1 MKYAK
6 MAYEGFNA
14 MNRMGRQ
21 MMSNMM
27 GRMGQNLCGAIF
39 DQNPMGQMVKYMA
52 QMNLSTLSMLRQMN
66 DQHQKM
72 MNQFFDSVQK
82 LNENLSAKQE

>member
-6 MAYEGFNA
+6 MAFESFSA
-14 MNRMGRQ
+14 MNRMGAQ

-27 GRMGQNLCGAIF
+27 GRMGQKPCGATS
-39 DQNPMGQMVKYMA
+39 DENPMGQMVKNIA

-72 MNQFFDSVQK
+72 MNLFFDSVQK
-82 LNENLSAKQE
+82 INENLSAEKD